1 MRSLHDRIVCEI
13 LPRLAEKLKQ
23 EGLISDYDR
32 KQEKIEISN
41 DFPEIW
47 INPDLILHTSNRK
60 KILVEVANPKD
71 PKRFIGELIYPKMLL
86 WRQKI
91 TAAMVFVLK
100 PQEQET
106 PKRRELHV
114 RSLSQIH
121 ILYEFLNMPKGSKI
135 VTWPGED
142 AAYGWLKAFCSKKV

>member
-1 MRSLHDRIVCEI
+1 MPGLHGIIVYKI
-13 LPRLAEKLKQ
+13 LPWLAEKLKR

-32 KQEKIEISN
+32 KQEKIKISK

-47 INPDLILHTSNRK
+47 MNPDLILHMSNGK
-60 KILVEVANPKD
+60 KILVEVANPED
-71 PKRFIGELIYPKMLL
+71 PKRFIGELVYPKMLL
-86 WRQKI
+86 WRKKI

-106 PKRRELHV
+106 PKKRDLHT
-114 RSLSQIH
+114 RSLAQIH
-121 ILYEFLNMPKGSKI
+121 MLYESLNMPKGSKI

-142 AAYGWLKAFCSKKV
+142 AAYGWLKAFCSKRV